1 MRNGKDKRV
10 VVIGAGASEEII
22 DDKAFSALSRC
33 RPDRFIRIWG
43 HYSAVVVHE
52 LSGDQLFI
60 VRKGDCGQHEMRLVS
75 SENAIQRVA
84 RLYPEALLART
95 VIVCEGASEV
105 GLLRGLDRY
114 RVSKGRASAYANATA
129 FVDAGGRSPEHILER
144 AQIFAQWGYRT
155 KVFLDADVPIPQKA
169 QDAAETDGVKV
180 CTWGDSLALE
190 EALFKWFPD
199 YGVDDLIKLAIKLNS
214 EELVGGALE
223 EVSKKSFDL
232 ETVLSLVDGD
242 GAYDDDER
250 AILGKAAKLTT
261 KDSKIGPGRKGWF
274 KSISKMELVGE
285 QVLGPRLS
293 EAKPELK
300 RPISELFR

>member
-1 MRNGKDKRV
+1 MDKRV

-190 EALFKWFPD
+190 EALFKWLPD

-232 ETVLSLVDGD
+232 GCSGLMKPDTHLGENARQIEVS
-242 GAYDDDER
+242 DDQ
-250 AILGKAAKLTT
+250 TT
-261 KDSKIGPGRKGWF
+261 PF
-274 KSISKMELVGE
+274 
-285 QVLGPRLS
+285 
-293 EAKPELK
+293 
-300 RPISELFR
+300 LFR